1 MATEHGKVLVVDD
14 SEEMRFLICTL
25 LRTMG
30 QTSIEAKDGIE
41 ALKILDQDLKIRM
54 VITDFE
60 MPGMNGLELTRRIRC
75 DSRLEDLP
83 VLMHTAAPFDEM
95 WIRADLAGVTRL
107 LPKTLNPG
115 TLRDEVERILH
126 DIGPDHVWRAL
137 LVGVPQDSATT
148 IRSALSESGF
158 QVLQVSDEEQAREV
172 LKSVENIDLA
182 FVSRPLP
189 ESNRFVLVHRLRTP
203 QDFNLFRLVMLMGG
217 IFADE
222 ADKAGP
228 VCVAGHLL
236 EPVNHAHVNGILRRL
251 GLECVRG
258 QRC

>member
-1 MATEHGKVLVVDD
+1 MATENGKVLVVDD
-14 SEEMRFLICTL
+14 SEEMRFLISTL

-30 QTSIEAKDGIE
+30 QTCVEAKDGIE
-41 ALKILDQDLKIRM
+41 ALKILDHDLKISM

-75 DSRLEDLP
+75 DSRLEDMP

-126 DIGPDHVWRAL
+126 DIGPDHIWRAM
-137 LVGVPQDSATT
+137 LVGVPRESATM

-158 QVLQVSDEEQAREV
+158 QILQVSDEEQAREV
-172 LKSVENIDLA
+172 IKSVENIDLA
-182 FVSRPLP
+182 FVGRELP
-189 ESNRFVLVHRLRTP
+189 DSKRFIMVHRLRTP
-203 QDFNLFRLVMLMGG
+203 QDFNLFRLVMLMGAV
-217 IFADE
+217 FSDE

-236 EPVNHAHVNGILRRL
+236 EPLNPAHITGMLRRL
-251 GLECVRG
+251 GLDSVRKT
-258 QRC
+258 RC